1 MVGLVSRRC
10 GFRVLFWV
18 SLQGVSVA
26 TSHDDGADLLSSLAM
41 PVMVASFLVYAWTTD
56 QKTNVAGPIVALVFG
71 GFSIMYVSR
80 SVVIN
85 LAYAANANA
94 TLCRVIYSSTLAYLV
109 DANPGRSS
117 SAVACNSFF
126 RGLFAFIASQ
136 VALPIQVSGS

>member
-1 MVGLVSRRC
+1 
-10 GFRVLFWV
+10 
-18 SLQGVSVA
+18 
-26 TSHDDGADLLSSLAM
+26 
-41 PVMVASFLVYAWTTD
+41 MVASFLVYAWTTD

-71 GFSIMYVSR
+71 GFSIMYVLIVCRCSG
-80 SVVIN
+80 VNDTNGIV
-85 LAYAANANA
+85 

-136 VALPIQVSGS
+136 VALPIRVSGT

>member
-1 MVGLVSRRC
+1 VSQRC
-10 GFRVLFWV
+10 GFKVLF
-18 SLQGVSVA
+18 SVGGHVGQ
-26 TSHDDGADLLSSLAM
+26 TTFLDHSTNLSSSSAM

-71 GFSIMYVSR
+71 GFSIMYVLIVCRCSG
-80 SVVIN
+80 VNDTNGIV
-85 LAYAANANA
+85 

-136 VALPIQVSGS
+136 VALPIRVSGT